1 MRWLQ
6 LAEVLELHRRLID
19 QSGGMAGIRDL
30 GLLEASL
37 AQPRQTFGG
46 IDLYPELIEKAA
58 ALGFSL
64 IQNHPFVDGNKR
76 IGHAAMEITL
86 VLNGVELV
94 ASVDSA
100 EAVVLAVAMGERNR
114 EAFPAPA
121 PDQGAPLGSWA
132 PFRPRPARGEAASP
146 QPANPALE
154 DIVETLNLGHGH
166 IGGGPDPKATPKA
179 AVWAIVQDDDT
190 VVFGPS

>member
-19 QSGGMAGIRDL
+19 QSGGAAGIRDL

-37 AQPRQTFGG
+37 AQPRQTFGD

-58 ALGFSL
+58 GLGFSL

-100 EAVVLAVAMGERNR
+100 EAAVLAVAICELNR
-114 EAFPAPA
+114 EAFT
-121 PDQGAPLGSWA
+121 SWVKA
-132 PFRPRPARGEAASP
+132 HQ
-146 QPANPALE
+146 QPIDL
-154 DIVETLNLGHGH
+154 D
-166 IGGGPDPKATPKA
+166 
-179 AVWAIVQDDDT
+179 
-190 VVFGPS
+190 